1 MSPSI
6 LDCFFCHS
14 IPPVSNPFVASL
26 IALFVANINLSWNV
40 NGAAFDE
47 FEEEEGGELR
57 VEREI
62 EIKRKGLEG
71 FNAGRKKLV
80 GCRRIIVRVV
90 RS

>member
-40 NGAAFDE
+40 NV

-62 EIKRKGLEG
+62 EMKRKGLEG

-90 RS
+90 QS